1 MGLFL
6 DVALLNGCN
15 KDTAEQA
22 LKSWC
27 AAKPKSRIV
36 PSDCQLEE
44 QSKGTVIIFN
54 DDDCFEAQEF
64 CITFSKEHGMVAMH
78 LYIYDGDFWGYYLY
92 KNGEEIDCFSPIPD
106 YFEDIDEQEWERQKG
121 NSNILAKE
129 YSICSKDIER
139 YLVTWDEDDNGEDKA
154 YPDDEYGHIDW
165 QMVDFMKKLGYHYFL
180 E

>member
-54 DDDCFEAQEF
+54 DDDCFEQQEF

-78 LYIYDGDFWGYYLY
+78 LYIYDGDFGAIIFTKTEKRLIAFPLFRITLKILTN
-92 KNGEEIDCFSPIPD
+92 KNGNV
-106 YFEDIDEQEWERQKG
+106 RNG